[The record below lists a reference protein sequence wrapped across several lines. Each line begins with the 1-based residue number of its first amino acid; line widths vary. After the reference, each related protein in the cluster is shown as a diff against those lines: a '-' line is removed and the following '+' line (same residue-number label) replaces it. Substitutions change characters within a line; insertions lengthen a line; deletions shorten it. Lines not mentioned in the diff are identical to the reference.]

1 MLLWSYYM
9 TVNTSPGKVPSL
21 WGLYIDDDDSKRRR
35 FCTICKVCKPKRSH
49 HCGKCNCCVLNMDHH
64 CVWINTCIG
73 FYNRKFYMMMLFYA
87 CCILLFF
94 DYSAFYYVFL
104 YIKDYFTYGTKNA
117 SRTIF
122 VTICYILIFSLLIDL
137 FDYTN
142 FISP

>member
-1 MLLWSYYM
+1 
-9 TVNTSPGKVPSL
+9 
-21 WGLYIDDDDSKRRR
+21 
-35 FCTICKVCKPKRSH
+35 
-49 HCGKCNCCVLNMDHH
+49 
-64 CVWINTCIG
+64 
-73 FYNRKFYMMMLFYA
+73 MLFYA

-104 YIKDYFTYGTKNA
+104 YIKEYFTYGTKYG